1 MPLFQYTVVNAY
13 CLAISLNKADLQ
25 SSEGPSNESHLN
37 ALASLGLSQYES
49 KCFLAS
55 LQTGPSTINQIG
67 IVAGVPRTKVYGAV
81 RKLVERGLIEQSEEN
96 QKIFF
101 ARSPKDVLIPL
112 LEKEQ
117 KRIKQGLEALTELE
131 VIHQSMGYV
140 KRAEA
145 LRSKVLRYYPR
156 VAITRKLKE
165 FFESAKKK
173 VVILTTAKGLV
184 RLSKMADILYER
196 SKVGLSVE
204 IFSSI
209 LDEPVFATAVQ
220 SLKEIENCIIE
231 FLPALVSVQVIIV
244 DSTFLFITELKP
256 DDMRD
261 EGMDVGFLIVNS
273 EMAEIMEGLVRFL
286 PSVQRDLLTDALV
299 K

>member
-1 MPLFQYTVVNAY
+1 MPSPNT
-13 CLAISLNKADLQ
+13 NKLDLQ
-25 SSEGPSNESHLN
+25 SAEGPSNENHLN
-37 ALASLGLSQYES
+37 ALSSLGLSQYES

-81 RKLVERGLIEQSEEN
+81 RKLVERGLLEQSEDN
-96 QKIFF
+96 SKIFL

-156 VAITRKLKE
+156 AAITRKLRE
-165 FFESAKKK
+165 LFESAKKK
-173 VVILTTAKGLV
+173 VVVLTTAKGLI
-184 RLSKMADILYER
+184 RLSKMADLLYER
-196 SKVGLSVE
+196 SKLGLSVE

-209 LDEPVFATAVQ
+209 LDEPVFSTTVQ
-220 SLKEIENCIIE
+220 SLREIENCTVE
-231 FLPALVSVQVIIV
+231 FLPALVSVQVVIV
-244 DSTFLFITELKP
+244 DSAFLFITELKP

-261 EGMDVGFLIVNS
+261 EGMDIGFLIINS

-286 PSVQRDLLTDALV
+286 PSVHRDVPAGALV

>member
-1 MPLFQYTVVNAY
+1 MNAY
-13 CLAISLNKADLQ
+13 CIAVSANKVHLQ
-25 SSEGPSNESHLN
+25 SSEGSSNESRLS

-81 RKLVERGLIEQSEEN
+81 RKLVERGLLEQSDDN

-117 KRIKQGLEALTELE
+117 RRIKQGLEALTELE

-140 KRAEA
+140 RRAEA

-156 VAITRKLKE
+156 TAITRKLRE
-165 FFESAKKK
+165 LFESAKKK
-173 VVILTTAKGLV
+173 VVVLTTARGLI
-184 RLSKMADILYER
+184 RLSKMAEILYER
-196 SKVGLSVE
+196 SKLGLNVE
-204 IFSSI
+204 IFSST
-209 LDEPVFATAVQ
+209 LDEPVFSTAVQ
-220 SLKEIENCIIE
+220 SLKEIENCVVE
-231 FLPALVSVQVIIV
+231 FLPALVSLQVVIV

-261 EGMDVGFLIVNS
+261 DGMDIGFLIVNS

-286 PSVQRDLLTDALV
+286 PSVHRDLRADSLV

>member
-1 MPLFQYTVVNAY
+1 MQT
-13 CLAISLNKADLQ
+13 
-25 SSEGPSNESHLN
+25 SEVPSNESRLS

-81 RKLVERGLIEQSEEN
+81 RKLVERGLLEQSEDN
-96 QKIFF
+96 AKIFF

-117 KRIKQGLEALTELE
+117 KRIKQGLEALAELE

-156 VAITRKLKE
+156 AALTRKLKE
-165 FFESAKKK
+165 LFESAKKK
-173 VVILTTAKGLV
+173 VVVLTTASGLV
-184 RLSKMADILYER
+184 RLSKMAGILYER
-196 SKVGLSVE
+196 SKLGLTVE
-204 IFSSI
+204 IFSST

-220 SLKEIENCIIE
+220 SLKEIDNCVVE
-231 FLPALVSVQVIIV
+231 FLPALVSVQVVIV
-244 DSTFLFITELKP
+244 DSTIMFITELKP

-261 EGMDVGFLIVNS
+261 DGMDVGFLIVNS
-273 EMAEIMEGLVRFL
+273 EMSEIMEGLVRFL
-286 PSVQRDLLTDALV
+286 PSIHRDLPADAFV

>member
-1 MPLFQYTVVNAY
+1 M
-13 CLAISLNKADLQ
+13 
-25 SSEGPSNESHLN
+25 N

-81 RKLVERGLIEQSEEN
+81 RKLVERGLLEQGEDN
-96 QKIFF
+96 DKIFF

-117 KRIKQGLEALTELE
+117 TRIKQGLDALAELE

-140 KRAEA
+140 KKAEA

-156 VAITRKLKE
+156 VALTRKLKE
-165 FFESAKKK
+165 LFTAAKKK
-173 VVILTTAKGLV
+173 VVVLTTAKGLI

-196 SKVGLSVE
+196 SKLGLSVE
-204 IFSSI
+204 IFSST
-209 LDEPVFATAVQ
+209 LDEPVFSTAVQ
-220 SLKEIENCIIE
+220 SLREIENCVVE
-231 FLPALVSVQVIIV
+231 FLPSLVSIEVVIV
-244 DSTFLFITELKP
+244 DSNYLFMIELKP

-261 EGMDVGFLIVNS
+261 EGMDVGFLIANTEMS
-273 EMAEIMEGLVRFL
+273 EMMEGLVRFL
-286 PSVQRDLLTDALV
+286 PSVHRELP
-299 K
+299 

>member
-1 MPLFQYTVVNAY
+1 MNAY
-13 CLAISLNKADLQ
+13 CIAVSANKVHLQ
-25 SSEGPSNESHLN
+25 SSEGPSSESRLS

-81 RKLVERGLIEQSEEN
+81 RKLVERGLLEQSEDN

-117 KRIKQGLEALTELE
+117 RRIKQGLEALTELE

-140 KRAEA
+140 RRAEA

-156 VAITRKLKE
+156 TAITRKLRE
-165 FFESAKKK
+165 LFESAKKK
-173 VVILTTAKGLV
+173 VVVLTTAKGLI
-184 RLSKMADILYER
+184 RLSKMAEILYER
-196 SKVGLSVE
+196 SKLGLNVE
-204 IFSSI
+204 IFSST
-209 LDEPVFATAVQ
+209 LDEPVFSTAVQ
-220 SLKEIENCIIE
+220 SLKEIENCVVE
-231 FLPALVSVQVIIV
+231 FLPALVSLQVVVV

-261 EGMDVGFLIVNS
+261 DGMDIGFLIVNS

-286 PSVQRDLLTDALV
+286 PSVHRDLRADPLV